1 MVENSLLLS
10 LSMLK
15 VEIKCN
21 ILDGSKKNRV
31 VNLRHY
37 HSAIGLFQLKAPK
50 RVQQQQPNH
59 MNRILNL
66 TPKEA
71 FQILFLAEFVPKGAG
86 GLTNFHKKRIFQPY
100 LNLILYKNTI
110 ITPCG

>member
-1 MVENSLLLS
+1 MVEISLLLS

-21 ILDGSKKNRV
+21 ILDGSKKEGCKLV
-31 VNLRHY
+31 TLLFRHRSF
-37 HSAIGLFQLKAPK
+37 SAQSAKKGTP
-50 RVQQQQPNH
+50 QQPNH

-71 FQILFLAEFVPKGAG
+71 FQLLFLAEFVPKGAG
-86 GLTNFHKKRIFQPY
+86 GGGSPISIKKRIFQPY
-100 LNLILYKNTI
+100 LNLIL
-110 ITPCG
+110 